1 MWVRHEVAFFPK
13 QGKKCLNLLLNVT
26 FLDLSRQK
34 GPCEN
39 VLSFHIVNKMS
50 LWAAQDHAAGQRQSR
65 EFRPGGPT
73 AGATFLTMR
82 WDAARVVSLQ
92 PWVFWLIFSLK

>member
-1 MWVRHEVAFFPK
+1 MKLLFLL
-13 QGKKCLNLLLNVT
+13 KKEKKNLDLLLNVT

-50 LWAAQDHAAGQRQSR
+50 LWER
-65 EFRPGGPT
+65 
-73 AGATFLTMR
+73 
-82 WDAARVVSLQ
+82 
-92 PWVFWLIFSLK
+92 IFIINEPVQFALPFDFD

>member
-1 MWVRHEVAFFPK
+1 MWVRHEVAFFL
-13 QGKKCLNLLLNVT
+13 KKEKKNLDLLLNVT

-50 LWAAQDHAAGQRQSR
+50 LWER
-65 EFRPGGPT
+65 
-73 AGATFLTMR
+73 
-82 WDAARVVSLQ
+82 
-92 PWVFWLIFSLK
+92 IFIINEPVQFALPFDFD

>member
-13 QGKKCLNLLLNVT
+13 QGKKFLNLLLNVT

-34 GPCEN
+34 GLCEN

-50 LWAAQDHAAGQRQSR
+50 LWER
-65 EFRPGGPT
+65 
-73 AGATFLTMR
+73 
-82 WDAARVVSLQ
+82 
-92 PWVFWLIFSLK
+92 IFIINEPVQFALPFDFD

>member
-1 MWVRHEVAFFPK
+1 MKLLFFL
-13 QGKKCLNLLLNVT
+13 KKEKKNLDLLLNVT

-50 LWAAQDHAAGQRQSR
+50 LWER
-65 EFRPGGPT
+65 
-73 AGATFLTMR
+73 
-82 WDAARVVSLQ
+82 
-92 PWVFWLIFSLK
+92 IFIINEPVQFALPFDFD